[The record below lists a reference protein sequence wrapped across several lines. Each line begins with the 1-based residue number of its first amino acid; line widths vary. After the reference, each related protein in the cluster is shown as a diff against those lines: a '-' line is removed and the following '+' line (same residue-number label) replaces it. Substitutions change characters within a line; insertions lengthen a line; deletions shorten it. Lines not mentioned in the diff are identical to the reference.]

1 MPQVVGADNFKDLLL
16 SSKPS
21 DVKKVL
27 DVLPPEEKAAVVEAA
42 GANPDDS
49 AADQAK
55 DVAKAAPEAKGL
67 MYRVLT
73 QLQENSKKTVDTA
86 SGSLG
91 ANIPGAD
98 LSGIPSTLP
107 NTTNLV
113 RGSAT
118 PEEWGRLKA
127 ANATPLKDMLA
138 AQVMGG
144 PMITG
149 GAAPAPTPA
158 VAPRP
163 VQPAPPAPA
172 EFRPTTSGTQEWA
185 DQPVGYRAAASTAV
199 ASSKQP
205 GKGDIDKGSG
215 GEGAPTSK
223 DGTPGG
229 EGTIAES
236 LGFAQNESSI
246 DRDLQAGLA
255 ELTRTRGLIAV
266 IQGLGT
272 MAAGFYGLHKGIDM
286 SAVMQMKT
294 PQFEAEEKALLE
306 RAKFRREQLVRD
318 QEQKIRK
325 TEFGEEKAQRREE
338 IGSRESMNR
347 EDIKSREYIARL
359 NAANAKELESMR
371 NANQVALELSKRKF
385 DKSQSIADAMKV
397 NAESRNKAHI
407 QLKSALQLADKADDP
422 EEART
427 VAVQTF
433 ITQLAEANPDK
444 YEELT
449 AIADKAITDP
459 NMIGLG
465 GGETDP
471 TKLMGLVSGVFKG
484 APMYFDRSAGT
495 VLSGERTMAIGAA
508 PTQMAQPQAQGPLD
522 SNSAEGRALVA
533 STIERYK
540 REKNINATEAQ
551 VIRTLQSQGKLK

>member
-1 MPQVVGADNFKDLLL
+1 MPQIVGADNFKDLLL

-73 QLQENSKKTVDTA
+73 QLQENSKKTVDVA

-98 LSGIPSTLP
+98 LSGIPSALP
-107 NTTNLV
+107 NTANLV

-118 PEEWGRLKA
+118 PEEWGRLKG

-158 VAPRP
+158 ATPRP
-163 VQPAPPAPA
+163 VQPTPTAPA
-172 EFRPTTSGTQEWA
+172 EFRPIASGTQEWA
-185 DQPVGYRAAASTAV
+185 DQPVGYRAAASA
-199 ASSKQP
+199 ASSKRP
-205 GKGDIDKGSG
+205 GKGDVDKGSG

-294 PQFEAEEKALLE
+294 PQFEAEERALLE

-325 TEFGEEKAQRREE
+325 TEFGEEKALRGEE
-338 IGSRESMNR
+338 TGSRESMNR

-371 NANQVALELSKRKF
+371 NANQVALELGKRKF

-407 QLKSALQLADKADDP
+407 QLKSALQLADKAYNP

-444 YEELT
+444 YDELT

-508 PTQMAQPQAQGPLD
+508 PPQMAQPQAQGPLD